1 VPAPSPAQ
9 GVTLNVAAM
18 AMTAT
23 PVASRI
29 PVTVSA
35 TLAANEALAA
45 RRRRGE
51 SVLPLAF
58 GEAGLPVHPALRAAL
73 AEASAR
79 NAYGPVAGLP
89 CLREAAAGYWDRRG
103 LPTDPAD
110 VICGPGSKPLIYG
123 LLLALDADVAV
134 AQPSWVSY
142 AAQAAMTGARA
153 HFVPTPPG
161 QGGVPDPALLDQA
174 VMAARADGRRIGSV
188 VVTLPDNPTGTLA
201 SPATVQALCQVAAE
215 HDLVIISDEIY
226 RDLVH
231 RPAAWFSSPAA
242 LAPERTVVTTALSKN
257 LAVGGWRIGVARL
270 PGAAVA
276 AHAAPSL
283 DGLLERLLSIGSEIW
298 SAPSGPIQQAG
309 AYAFGEPPELVERV
323 ARSRRLHATV
333 ARAVAA
339 RFSAAGVAG
348 PVPRAAFYLYPD
360 FDPWRDRLHARHGV
374 STGQDLAALLLDRYG
389 AGVLPGSAFGEET
402 ASLRLRVA
410 TGLLY
415 GGHDEQREATLASPD
430 PLAMPWIES
439 ALARIEEILA
449 DLGG

>member
-1 VPAPSPAQ
+1 MLTVGEAGESLSGPPGQSLKVPAPSPAQ

-58 GEAGLPVHPALRAAL
+58 GEAGLPVHPVLRAAL
-73 AEASAR
+73 AGASAR
-79 NAYGPVAGLP
+79 NADGPVAERP

-142 AAQAAMTGARA
+142 ASQAAMTGARA

-174 VMAARADGRRIGSV
+174 VTAARADGRRIGSV
-188 VVTLPDNPTGTLA
+188 VVTLPDNP
-201 SPATVQALCQVAAE
+201 
-215 HDLVIISDEIY
+215 Y
-226 RDLVH
+226 RDAGVTSH
-231 RPAAWFSSPAA
+231 RPGAVRGRRRARPGHHLGRDSTAIWCITRLPGSSSPAA

-270 PGAAVA
+270 PGAALR
-276 AHAAPSL
+276 AAPSL
-283 DGLLERLLSIGSEIW
+283 DGLRERLLSIGSEILVRALRADPAGRCVRVRRTRLSW
-298 SAPSGPIQQAG
+298 SSEWPA
-309 AYAFGEPPELVERV
+309 
-323 ARSRRLHATV
+323 
-333 ARAVAA
+333 ARACT
-339 RFSAAGVAG
+339 
-348 PVPRAAFYLYPD
+348 PPW
-360 FDPWRDRLHARHGV
+360 PWRWPRGSPPRGSPGPSRGPP
-374 STGQDLAALLLDRYG
+374 STCTRTSVRGG
-389 AGVLPGSAFGEET
+389 TGCTPG
-402 ASLRLRVA
+402 
-410 TGLLY
+410 TG
-415 GGHDEQREATLASPD
+415 
-430 PLAMPWIES
+430 
-439 ALARIEEILA
+439 
-449 DLGG
+449 